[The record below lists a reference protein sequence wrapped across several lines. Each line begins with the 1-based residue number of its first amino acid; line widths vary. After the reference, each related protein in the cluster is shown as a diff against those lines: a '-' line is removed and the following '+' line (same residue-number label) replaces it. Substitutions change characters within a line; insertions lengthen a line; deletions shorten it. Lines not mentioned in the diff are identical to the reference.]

1 MDAHAIDALLGSS
14 EHERTESWRYSRNA
28 VRALSQQNFVDADAA
43 LTPCADSLQT
53 IDLPATRG
61 RRIVFVN
68 GVYSASNC
76 DDVLIG
82 KSPGLSVRCD
92 SDNRFELVVSATPE
106 GPVHLVYLSIPGEA
120 AGFWTATSL
129 IRVEA
134 GAHLDLVEQHIGE
147 AGAEIFGRLNAQF
160 ALAEKARMH
169 VSCLSDLA
177 DNTSLLRAVKCNVG
191 TAAHYETTQAHCGGR
206 LQRIESSIDL
216 AGEQA
221 TLRER
226 GVFALRGRQHVDVH
240 LDVRHQARDT
250 ASDVVWRGVADQ
262 RARGILHG
270 AIVVAQGADGTDA
283 KLQTK
288 NLLLSPHAEI
298 DAQPVLEIYADEV
311 KAAHGAT
318 VGQLDEGALFYL
330 RSRGID
336 MVQARA
342 MLIDA
347 FCREIYADIAD
358 ADLRERFGALLSRHL
373 LQSTLVEQ

>member
-1 MDAHAIDALLGSS
+1 MDVQAIDALLGSS

-28 VRALSQQNFVDADAA
+28 VRALSQQNFVDANPA
-43 LTPCADSLQT
+43 LAPCADSLQA
-53 IDLPATRG
+53 IDLPLTSG
-61 RRIVFVN
+61 RRIAFVN
-68 GVYSASNC
+68 GVYSASHS
-76 DDVLIG
+76 DDAQIG
-82 KSPGLSVRCD
+82 ESPGLSVRRD
-92 SDNRFELVVSATPE
+92 SDSRFELVVSATPE

-120 AGFWTATSL
+120 AAFWTAACSV
-129 IRVEA
+129 RVEA
-134 GAHLDLVEQHIGE
+134 GAQLDLIEQHIGE
-147 AGAEIFGRLNAQF
+147 GGAETFARLNTQF
-160 ALAEKARMH
+160 ALADTARMQ

-177 DNTSLLRAVKCNVG
+177 DSASLLRAVHCSVG
-191 TAAHYETTQAHCGGR
+191 RAAQFGTTQAHCGGR
-206 LQRIESSIDL
+206 LQRIESSVEL
-216 AGEQA
+216 AGELA
-221 TLRER
+221 GMRER

-250 ASDVVWRGVADQ
+250 TSDVVWRGVADQ

-318 VGQLDEGALFYL
+318 VGQLDERALFYL

-336 MVQARA
+336 MVQARS

-347 FCREIYADIAD
+347 FCREIYAEIPD
-358 ADLRERFGALLSRHL
+358 ADLRERFAGLLSRHL
-373 LQSTLVEQ
+373 LQSTPVE